1 MTNDDKILDSP
12 IAKYAGV
19 PPLFMLS
26 MLGLIVFLCLL
37 VGLGLVEG
45 YGYLKGM
52 DLTNSLA
59 TLTSESATSTRD
71 FIRTN
76 LLINHLTTFVIPGI
90 VFSYFFYKRKWASFL
105 RINNFPKLYNL
116 LLGSMLILAAF
127 PLAQFAFW
135 LNMKIP
141 MPSFLIDMEE
151 GTAEMIQNLLLV
163 DQSHEL
169 WFNLFI
175 IAVIP
180 AIGEEF
186 IFRGILQ
193 KKLVE
198 QLKNPHVAIWLAAL
212 IFSAIHMQ
220 FQGFLSRML
229 LGGILGYLYHWT
241 GNLWVPIFAHLVN
254 NAVQIVGQY
263 FFQKGMIET
272 SMDDAIVDVNWP
284 MTLIAF
290 AVVGILSY
298 VMIKLNRKEEIPLG
312 VNSATLD
319 ERI

>member
-1 MTNDDKILDSP
+1 MTNDDEILDIP

-37 VGLGLVEG
+37 IGLGFVEG

-52 DLTNSLA
+52 DLAGSLA
-59 TLTSESATSTRD
+59 NLTSESASSTRD

-76 LLINHLTTFVIPGI
+76 LLINHLTTFVIPG
-90 VFSYFFYKRKWASFL
+90 VLFSYFFYKGKWARFL
-105 RINNFPKLYNL
+105 RIDKIPKVYNVF
-116 LLGSMLILAAF
+116 LGSILILAAF
-127 PLAQFAFW
+127 PLAQFAYW
-135 LNMKIP
+135 LNMQIP
-141 MPSFLIDMEE
+141 MPSLLVEMEQ
-151 GTAEMIQNLLLV
+151 GTAEMVKNLLLV
-163 DQSHEL
+163 DQPHEL

-193 KKLVE
+193 KKLME
-198 QLKNPHVAIWLAAL
+198 QFKKPHVAIWVAAL

-220 FQGFLSRML
+220 FQGFLSRVL
-229 LGGILGYLYHWT
+229 LGAILGYLYHWT
-241 GNLWVPIFAHLVN
+241 GNLWVPIIAHLVN

-263 FFQKGMIET
+263 FFQKGMIDINLDD
-272 SMDDAIVDVNWP
+272 SMIEVNWP
-284 MTLIAF
+284 MTIIAF
-290 AVVGILSY
+290 IVVGGLSY
-298 VMIKLNRKEEIPLG
+298 AIMQLNKNNQNQKNESG
-312 VNSATLD
+312 FSV
-319 ERI
+319 

>member
-1 MTNDDKILDSP
+1 MTNDDKILDTP
-12 IAKYAGV
+12 IAKYDGV

-26 MLGLIVFLCLL
+26 MLGLMVFLSLL
-37 VGLGLVEG
+37 IGLGLVEV

-52 DLTNSLA
+52 DLANSLEN
-59 TLTSESATSTRD
+59 LTAESNTSIRD

-76 LLINHLTTFVIPGI
+76 LLINHFTTFIIPGI
-90 VFSYFFYKRKWASFL
+90 VFAYFFYKSKWASFL
-105 RINNFPKLYNL
+105 HINKFPKLNNL

-141 MPSFLIDMEE
+141 MPSFLIEMEE
-151 GTAEMIQNLLLV
+151 GTAEMVKNLLLV
-163 DQSHEL
+163 EQPHEL

-198 QLKNPHVAIWLAAL
+198 QFKNPHVAIWVAAL

-229 LGGILGYLYHWT
+229 LGAILGYLYHWS
-241 GNLWVPIFAHLVN
+241 GNLWVAIIAHFVN

-263 FFQKGMIET
+263 FFQKGMIDINLDD
-272 SMDDAIVDVNWP
+272 SMMEVNWP
-284 MTLIAF
+284 ITIIAF
-290 AVVGILSY
+290 VVVGTLSY
-298 VMIKLNRKEEIPLG
+298 IFMK
-312 VNSATLD
+312 VNNQLISQNQNVV
-319 ERI
+319 EKN

>member
-1 MTNDDKILDSP
+1 MTNDDRIIDSP
-12 IAKYAGV
+12 ITKYAGV

-26 MLGLIVFLCLL
+26 MLGLIVVLCLM

-52 DLTNSLA
+52 NLGDSLA
-59 TLTSESATSTRD
+59 NLTSESATSTRD
-71 FIRTN
+71 FIRAN

-90 VFSYFFYKRKWASFL
+90 VFSYFFYKSKWASFL
-105 RINNFPKLYNL
+105 RINEFPKMYNL

-127 PLAQFAFW
+127 PLAQFAYW
-135 LNMKIP
+135 LNMQMP
-141 MPSFLIDMEE
+141 LPSFLVEMEQ
-151 GTAEMIQNLLLV
+151 GTTEMVKNLLLV
-163 DQSHEL
+163 DQPHEL
-169 WFNLFI
+169 WFNLFV

-193 KKLVE
+193 KKLME
-198 QLKNPHVAIWLAAL
+198 QFKKPHVAIWVAAL

-229 LGGILGYLYHWT
+229 LGAILGYLYHWT
-241 GNLWVPIFAHLVN
+241 GNLWVPIIAHLVN

-263 FFQKGMIET
+263 FFQKGMIDVNLDD
-272 SMDDAIVDVNWP
+272 SMMVVNWP
-284 MTLIAF
+284 ITVIAF
-290 AVVGILSY
+290 IVVGVLSY
-298 VMIKLNRKEEIPLG
+298 TMMQLNKKENISSESDFQNMNI
-312 VNSATLD
+312 
-319 ERI
+319 

>member
-1 MTNDDKILDSP
+1 MTHDDEILDLP

-26 MLGLIVFLCLL
+26 MLGIIIFLCLL

-52 DLTNSLA
+52 NLSDSLA
-59 TLTSESATSTRD
+59 NLTAESASSVRD

-76 LLINHLTTFVIPGI
+76 LLINHLTTFVIPGV
-90 VFSYFFYKRKWASFL
+90 VFSYFFYKKMWTKSL
-105 RINNFPKLYNL
+105 RINVFPKVINL

-127 PLAQFAFW
+127 PLAQFAYW
-135 LNMKIP
+135 LNMQIP
-141 MPSFLIDMEE
+141 MPSFLVEMEQ
-151 GTAEMIQNLLLV
+151 GTAEMVKNLLIV
-163 DQSHEL
+163 DQPHEL
-169 WFNLFI
+169 WFNLFV

-193 KKLVE
+193 KKLME
-198 QLKNPHVAIWLAAL
+198 QFKKPHVAIWVAAL

-229 LGGILGYLYHWT
+229 LGAILGYLYHWT
-241 GNLWVPIFAHLVN
+241 GNLWVPIIAHLVN
-254 NAVQIVGQY
+254 NAVQIIGQY
-263 FFQKGMIET
+263 FFQKGMIDVNLDD
-272 SMDDAIVDVNWP
+272 SMVEVNWP
-284 MTLIAF
+284 ITIIAF
-290 AVVGILSY
+290 VMVGVLSY
-298 VMIKLNRKEEIPLG
+298 TIMRLNNKKGTPIT
-312 VNSATLD
+312 S
-319 ERI
+319 

>member
-1 MTNDDKILDSP
+1 MTNDDKILDTP
-12 IAKYAGV
+12 IEKYAGV

-26 MLGLIVFLCLL
+26 ILGLIVFLCLL
-37 VGLGLVEG
+37 VGLGFGEG
-45 YGYLKGM
+45 YSYFKGM
-52 DLTNSLA
+52 DLAASLA
-59 TLTSESATSTRD
+59 NLTSKSATSTRD

-76 LLINHLTTFVIPGI
+76 LLINHLSTFVVPGI
-90 VFSYFFYKRKWASFL
+90 VFAYFFYKNKWASFL
-105 RINNFPKLYNL
+105 RISNFPKLYNL

-141 MPSFLIDMEE
+141 MPAILIEMEQ
-151 GTAEMIQNLLLV
+151 GTAEMVKNLLLV
-163 DQSHEL
+163 EQPHEL
-169 WFNLFI
+169 WFNLFV

-193 KKLVE
+193 KKLME
-198 QLKNPHVAIWLAAL
+198 HMKNQHVAIWVAAL

-220 FQGFLSRML
+220 FQGFLSRIL

-241 GNLWVPIFAHLVN
+241 GNLWVAIFAHLVN
-254 NAVQIVGQY
+254 NAAQIVGQY
-263 FFQKGMIET
+263 FFQKGMIEINMEET
-272 SMDDAIVDVNWP
+272 IVDVNWA

-290 AVVGILSY
+290 VLVGVLSY
-298 VMIKLNRKEEIPLG
+298 VMIKLNNSNSNSNSEIKKI
-312 VNSATLD
+312 S
-319 ERI
+319 

>member
-1 MTNDDKILDSP
+1 MTNDDKILDTP
-12 IAKYAGV
+12 IEKYAGV

-26 MLGLIVFLCLL
+26 ILGLIVFLCLL
-37 VGLGLVEG
+37 VGLGFGEG
-45 YGYLKGM
+45 YSYFKGM
-52 DLTNSLA
+52 DLAASLA
-59 TLTSESATSTRD
+59 NLTSKSATSTRD

-76 LLINHLTTFVIPGI
+76 LLINHLSTFVVPGI
-90 VFSYFFYKRKWASFL
+90 VFAYFFYKNKWTSFL
-105 RINNFPKLYNL
+105 RISNFPKLYNL

-141 MPSFLIDMEE
+141 MPAILIEMEQ
-151 GTAEMIQNLLLV
+151 GTAEMVKNLLLV
-163 DQSHEL
+163 EQPHEL
-169 WFNLFI
+169 WFNLFV

-193 KKLVE
+193 KKLME
-198 QLKNPHVAIWLAAL
+198 HMKNQHVAIWVAAL

-220 FQGFLSRML
+220 FQGFLSRIL

-241 GNLWVPIFAHLVN
+241 GNLWVAIFAHLVN
-254 NAVQIVGQY
+254 NAAQIVGQY
-263 FFQKGMIET
+263 FFQKGMIEINMEET
-272 SMDDAIVDVNWP
+272 IVDVNWA

-290 AVVGILSY
+290 VLVGVLSY
-298 VMIKLNRKEEIPLG
+298 VMIKLNNSNSNSNSEIKKI
-312 VNSATLD
+312 S
-319 ERI
+319 

>member
-1 MTNDDKILDSP
+1 MTNDDKILDTP
-12 IAKYAGV
+12 IEKYAGV

-26 MLGLIVFLCLL
+26 ILGLIVFLCLL
-37 VGLGLVEG
+37 VGLGFGEG
-45 YGYLKGM
+45 YSYFKGM
-52 DLTNSLA
+52 DLAASLA
-59 TLTSESATSTRD
+59 NLTSKSATSTRD

-76 LLINHLTTFVIPGI
+76 LLINHLSTFVVPGI
-90 VFSYFFYKRKWASFL
+90 VFAYFFYKNKWASFL
-105 RINNFPKLYNL
+105 RISNFPKLYNL

-141 MPSFLIDMEE
+141 MPAILIEMEQ
-151 GTAEMIQNLLLV
+151 GTAEMVKNLLLV
-163 DQSHEL
+163 EQPHEL
-169 WFNLFI
+169 WFNLFV

-193 KKLVE
+193 KKLME
-198 QLKNPHVAIWLAAL
+198 HMKNQHVAIWVAAL

-220 FQGFLSRML
+220 FQGFLSRIL

-241 GNLWVPIFAHLVN
+241 GNLWVAIFAHLVN
-254 NAVQIVGQY
+254 NAAQIVGQY
-263 FFQKGMIET
+263 FFQKGMIEINMEET
-272 SMDDAIVDVNWP
+272 IVDVNWA

-290 AVVGILSY
+290 VLVGVLSY
-298 VMIKLNRKEEIPLG
+298 VMIKLNNSNSNSNSNSEIKKI
-312 VNSATLD
+312 S
-319 ERI
+319 

>member
-1 MTNDDKILDSP
+1 MTNDDKILDTP

-26 MLGLIVFLCLL
+26 MLGVIVFLCLL
-37 VGLGLVEG
+37 VGLGFVEG

-52 DLTNSLA
+52 NLADSLA
-59 TLTSESATSTRD
+59 NLTAESATSTRD

-76 LLINHLTTFVIPGI
+76 LLINHLTTFIFPGI
-90 VFSYFFYKRKWASFL
+90 IFAYFFYKSKWASFL
-105 RINNFPKLYNL
+105 HINKFPKLYNL

-127 PLAQFAFW
+127 PLAQFAYW

-141 MPSFLIDMEE
+141 MPSLLVEMEQ
-151 GTAEMIQNLLLV
+151 GTAEMVKNLLLV
-163 DQSHEL
+163 DQPHEL

-180 AIGEEF
+180 AIGEEL
-186 IFRGILQ
+186 IFRGIIQ
-193 KKLVE
+193 KKILE
-198 QLKNPHVAIWLAAL
+198 QFKKPHIAIWVAAL

-241 GNLWVPIFAHLVN
+241 GNLWVPIIAHLVN
-254 NAVQIVGQY
+254 NGVQIVGQY
-263 FFQKGMIET
+263 FFQKGMIDIDLDS
-272 SMDDAIVDVNWP
+272 SMIEVNWP
-284 MTLIAF
+284 ITAIAF
-290 AVVGILSY
+290 VLVGGLSY
-298 VMIKLNRKEEIPLG
+298 VMMNLNKK
-312 VNSATLD
+312 NLD
-319 ERI
+319 PSQKHENEVTI